1 MQIQDNNFALDADQI
16 VAHVVRQ
23 HSECAAVFQRHRIDF
38 CCKGT
43 ISIAAAAHRRG
54 LDPGLL
60 LQELQSAIAGRQD
73 GTATQPS
80 TLETSRLIAHI
91 VSTHHAYLRRTLPF
105 IQKLASKVSRVHGEH
120 NPRLREL
127 ETLVNNLAET
137 LLAHIADEESN
148 LFADLL
154 RKDPAP
160 ADVRAELTAMREE
173 HLEVST
179 LLDRVRETADNFQP
193 PHWACTSYRTLLREL
208 LHLDSDLHVH
218 VHLENHVLL
227 PRYLG
232 VES

>member
-1 MQIQDNNFALDADQI
+1 MQIQNNLTLDADQI
-16 VAHVVRQ
+16 VAHVVRH

-43 ISIAAAAHRRG
+43 ISIAAAAYRRG

-60 LQELQSAIAGRQD
+60 LQELRIAIAGRQD
-73 GTATQPS
+73 GTVMQPN
-80 TLETSRLIAHI
+80 TLDTPQLIDHI
-91 VSTHHAYLRRTLPF
+91 VSTHHAYLRDTLPF
-105 IQKLASKVSRVHGEH
+105 VQNLASKVSRVHGEN

-127 ETLVNNLAET
+127 DTLVNNLAET
-137 LLAHIADEESN
+137 LLAHIADEEGN
-148 LFADLL
+148 LFAALL
-154 RKDPAP
+154 HKNSTQGH
-160 ADVRAELTAMREE
+160 VCAELTTMREE
-173 HLEVST
+173 HLEVSS
-179 LLDRVRETADNFQP
+179 LLDRVRKTADNFQP

-208 LHLDSDLHVH
+208 MHLDSDLHVH